1 MALTYRQFTGVV
13 CGTLT
18 QVDIWSFTNSG
29 PPPVVGGVYSDG
41 IGYYSVTSVGTT
53 TNVPQGEGPVD
64 TNTNYGSC
72 PGIVSRPF
80 SYNQYQVYIPGTY
93 NIGALCVGV
102 DNLNYHDSYGGLTWW
117 GGPNE
122 NEGWCIGTVVPAQTQ
137 STPLGNIGN
146 VKFWRSPNFTDSSF
160 LNLVKQSTGQT
171 FTDTPTACAYL
182 ASINYWTSF
191 NNLTVKYFVV
201 SNRTSAAHYWNNN
214 LSGYHRPNTTPS
226 YILYSKPTPAFNENW
241 TRLTQDYVGSPAK
254 FTYGGS
260 GPQYTY
266 GAQGPTKNNG
276 FWLTDVWAYKYGST
290 IAYAFPFGGTDTYGT
305 TVYQNIVSSWV

>member
-1 MALTYRQFTGVV
+1 MALIYRQFTGVV

-18 QVDIWSFTNSG
+18 QVQIYSFTASG
-29 PPPVVGGVYSDG
+29 PPPVVGGVYTEG

-53 TNVPQGEGPVD
+53 TNVPQGDGPVD

-80 SYNQYQVYIPGTY
+80 SYNQYQSNISGTY
-93 NIGALCVGV
+93 NIGTLCVGV

-160 LNLVKQSTGQT
+160 LDLVKQSTGQT

-182 ASINYWTSF
+182 ASNNYWTSF
-191 NNLTVKYFVV
+191 NNVDIYYFVV
-201 SNRTSAAHYWNNN
+201 SNRSSYSKRYIWPYGPSDNQYIMADTI
-214 LSGYHRPNTTPS
+214 PS
-226 YILYSKPTPAFNENW
+226 YKLFQKINAQRSTFGTYTYLYNGAP
-241 TRLTQDYVGSPAK
+241 GSPAK
-254 FTYGGS
+254 LTWTGV
-260 GPQYTY
+260 QYTY
-266 GAQGPTKNNG
+266 NG
-276 FWLTDVWAYKYGST
+276 GKWLTDVNVYKSGVTVAYG
-290 IAYAFPFGGTDTYGT
+290 FPNGGTSTYGT
-305 TVYQNIVSSWV
+305 TVYQNIVAPWVP